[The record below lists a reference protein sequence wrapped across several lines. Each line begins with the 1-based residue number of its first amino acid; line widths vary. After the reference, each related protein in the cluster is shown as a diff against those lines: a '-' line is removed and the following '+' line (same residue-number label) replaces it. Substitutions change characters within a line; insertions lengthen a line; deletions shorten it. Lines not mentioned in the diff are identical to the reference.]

1 MVVELSQVL
10 KLLDV
15 VKSHQ
20 SNGKSK
26 RQEVKKDFELRKID
40 KGLEYPIYEE
50 NEKFCLQTKIVIGEN
65 DDLVLTDLGEQ
76 ILLLIN
82 SKEKL
87 NELVIRECLLKGDF
101 SNKIIPVLAQFNVDE
116 NNDLWYEKK
125 SLTQLFDDTNFLH
138 ILYDVELLIRW
149 ETDVKLNSKFHE
161 NESIIIQRK
170 KKRKQSQ
177 ADIEESL
184 KIQKKIG
191 QIGEKIVLKF
201 EKNRLREAGCID
213 EAEHVDQISE
223 DWANR
228 GYDIES
234 FDGDSPELQPD
245 RFIEVKS
252 STGKKFSIFWSEN
265 EIEVAQ
271 ELGERYWIYFVSEI
285 DIDNE
290 TSPNIPEMI
299 QDPFNKID
307 PLNINPENT
316 EFDKKWES
324 IHITKK
330 TEEN

>member
-1 MVVELSQVL
+1 MVIELSQVL
-10 KLLDV
+10 KLLGV

-20 SNGKSK
+20 NNGKSK
-26 RQEVKKDFELRKID
+26 RQQVKKDFELRKID
-40 KGLEYPIYEE
+40 RGLEYPVYEE
-50 NEKFCLQTKIVIGEN
+50 NEKFCLQTKIITHEN
-65 DDLVLTDLGEQ
+65 GDLVLTDLGEQ
-76 ILLLIN
+76 ILLID

-87 NELVIRECLLKGDF
+87 NELIIRECLLKGDF
-101 SNKIIPVLAQFNVDE
+101 SNKIIPALAQFNVDK
-116 NNDLWYEKK
+116 NNELWCRKK
-125 SLTQLFDDTNFLH
+125 SITQLFDSTDFLH
-138 ILYDVELLIRW
+138 ILYDVGLLVKG
-149 ETDVKLNSKFHE
+149 ETDVRLNSKFHE
-161 NESIIIQRK
+161 NESITIQRK

-177 ADIEESL
+177 GDIDDSL

-201 EKNRLREAGCID
+201 EKNRLKESGCSY

-223 DWANR
+223 DWANK
-228 GYDIES
+228 GYDIDS
-234 FDGDSPELQPD
+234 FDGNSPELQPD

-252 STGKKFSIFWSEN
+252 STGKKFSVFWSEN
-265 EIEVAQ
+265 EIEVAH
-271 ELGERYWIYFVSEI
+271 ELGKRYWIYFVSEI
-285 DIDNE
+285 DIENK

-299 QDPFNKID
+299 QDPFNRID

>member
-1 MVVELSQVL
+1 MVIELSQVL
-10 KLLDV
+10 KLLCV

-20 SNGKSK
+20 NNGKSK
-26 RQEVKKDFELRKID
+26 RQQVKKDFELRKID
-40 KGLEYPIYEE
+40 RGLEYPVYEE
-50 NEKFCLQTKIVIGEN
+50 NEKFCLQTKIITHEN
-65 DDLVLTDLGEQ
+65 DDLVLTDLGDQ
-76 ILLLIN
+76 ILLID

-87 NELVIRECLLKGDF
+87 NELIIRKCLLKGDF
-101 SNKIIPVLAQFNVDE
+101 SNKIIPALAQFNVDG
-116 NNDLWYEKK
+116 NNELWYEKK
-125 SLTQLFDDTNFLH
+125 SIAQLFDSTDFLH
-138 ILYDVELLIRW
+138 ILYDVELLIKG
-149 ETDVKLNSKFHE
+149 ETDVRLNSKFHE

-177 ADIEESL
+177 GDIDDSL
-184 KIQKKIG
+184 KIQKEVG
-191 QIGEKIVLKF
+191 QIGEKFVLKF
-201 EKNRLREAGCID
+201 EKNRLKEAGCVD

-234 FDGDSPELQPD
+234 FDGDSPELQPN

-252 STGKKFSIFWSEN
+252 STGKKFSVFWSEN
-265 EIEVAQ
+265 EIEVAR
-271 ELGERYWIYFVSEI
+271 ELGEKYWIYFVSEI

-299 QDPFNKID
+299 QDPFNRID

>member
-1 MVVELSQVL
+1 MVIELSQVL
-10 KLLDV
+10 KLLGV

-20 SNGKSK
+20 NNGKSK
-26 RQEVKKDFELRKID
+26 RQQVKKDFELRKID
-40 KGLEYPIYEE
+40 RGLEYPVYEE
-50 NEKFCLQTKIVIGEN
+50 NEKFCLQTKIITHEN
-65 DDLVLTDLGEQ
+65 DDLVLTDLGDQ
-76 ILLLIN
+76 ILLID

-87 NELVIRECLLKGDF
+87 NELIIRECLLKGDF
-101 SNKIIPVLAQFNVDE
+101 SNKIIPALAQFHVDE
-116 NNDLWYEKK
+116 NNELWYEKK
-125 SLTQLFDDTNFLH
+125 SIAQLFDSTDFLH
-138 ILYDVELLIRW
+138 ILYDVGLLVKG
-149 ETDVKLNSKFHE
+149 ETDVRLNSKFHE
-161 NESIIIQRK
+161 NESITIQRK

-177 ADIEESL
+177 GDIDDSL

-201 EKNRLREAGCID
+201 EKNRLKEAGCVD

-234 FDGDSPELQPD
+234 FDGDSPELQPN

-252 STGKKFSIFWSEN
+252 STGKKFSVFWSEN
-265 EIEVAQ
+265 EIEVAR
-271 ELGERYWIYFVSEI
+271 ELGEKYWIYFVSEI

-299 QDPFNKID
+299 QDPFNRID

>member
-1 MVVELSQVL
+1 MVIELSQVL
-10 KLLDV
+10 KLLGV

-20 SNGKSK
+20 NNGKSK
-26 RQEVKKDFELRKID
+26 RQQVKKDFELRKID
-40 KGLEYPIYEE
+40 RGLEYPVYEE
-50 NEKFCLQTKIVIGEN
+50 NEKFCLQTKIITHEN
-65 DDLVLTDLGEQ
+65 DDLVLTDLGDQ
-76 ILLLIN
+76 ILLID

-87 NELVIRECLLKGDF
+87 NELIIRECLLKGNF
-101 SNKIIPVLAQFNVDE
+101 SNKIIPALAQFNVDE
-116 NNDLWYEKK
+116 NNELWYEKK
-125 SLTQLFDDTNFLH
+125 SITQLFDSTDFLH
-138 ILYDVELLIRW
+138 ILYDVGLLVKG
-149 ETDVKLNSKFHE
+149 ETDVRLNSKFHE
-161 NESIIIQRK
+161 NESITIQRK

-177 ADIEESL
+177 GDIDDSL

-201 EKNRLREAGCID
+201 EKNRLKESGCSY

-223 DWANR
+223 DWANK
-228 GYDIES
+228 GYDIDS
-234 FDGDSPELQPD
+234 FDGNSPELQPD

-252 STGKKFSIFWSEN
+252 STGKKFSVFWSEN
-265 EIEVAQ
+265 EIEVAR
-271 ELGERYWIYFVSEI
+271 ELGKRYWIYFVSEI
-285 DIDNE
+285 DIENK

-299 QDPFNKID
+299 QDPFNRID

>member
-1 MVVELSQVL
+1 MVIELSQVL
-10 KLLDV
+10 KLLGV

-20 SNGKSK
+20 NNGKSK
-26 RQEVKKDFELRKID
+26 RQQVKKDFELRKID
-40 KGLEYPIYEE
+40 RGLEYPAYEE
-50 NEKFCLQTKIVIGEN
+50 NEKFCLQTKIITHEN
-65 DDLVLTDLGEQ
+65 GDLVLTDLGEQ
-76 ILLLIN
+76 ILLID

-87 NELVIRECLLKGDF
+87 NELIIRECLLKGNF
-101 SNKIIPVLAQFNVDE
+101 SNKIIPALAQFNVDE
-116 NNDLWYEKK
+116 NNELWYEKK
-125 SLTQLFDDTNFLH
+125 SITHLFDSTDFLH
-138 ILYDVELLIRW
+138 ILYDVGLLVKG
-149 ETDVKLNSKFHE
+149 ETDVRLNSKFHE
-161 NESIIIQRK
+161 NESITIQRK

-177 ADIEESL
+177 GDIDDSL

-201 EKNRLREAGCID
+201 EKNRLKESGCSY

-252 STGKKFSIFWSEN
+252 STGKKFSVFWSEN
-265 EIEVAQ
+265 EIEVAR
-271 ELGERYWIYFVSEI
+271 ELGKRYWIYFVSEI
-285 DIDNE
+285 DIENK

-299 QDPFNKID
+299 QDPFNRID

>member
-1 MVVELSQVL
+1 MVIELSQVL
-10 KLLDV
+10 KLLGV

-20 SNGKSK
+20 NNGKSK
-26 RQEVKKDFELRKID
+26 RQQVKKDFELRKID
-40 KGLEYPIYEE
+40 RGLEYPVYEE
-50 NEKFCLQTKIVIGEN
+50 NEKFCLQTKIITHEN
-65 DDLVLTDLGEQ
+65 DDLVLTDLGDQ
-76 ILLLIN
+76 ILLID

-87 NELVIRECLLKGDF
+87 NELIISECLLKGDF
-101 SNKIIPVLAQFNVDE
+101 SNKIIPALAQFNVDE
-116 NNDLWYEKK
+116 NNELWYEKK
-125 SLTQLFDDTNFLH
+125 SITQLFDSTDFLH
-138 ILYDVELLIRW
+138 ILYDVELLVKG
-149 ETDVKLNSKFHE
+149 ETDVRLNSKFHE
-161 NESIIIQRK
+161 NESITIQRK

-177 ADIEESL
+177 GDIDDSL

-201 EKNRLREAGCID
+201 EKNRLKEAGCVD

-223 DWANR
+223 DWANK
-228 GYDIES
+228 GYDIDS
-234 FDGDSPELQPD
+234 FDGNSPELQPD

-252 STGKKFSIFWSEN
+252 STGKKFSVFWSEN
-265 EIEVAQ
+265 EIEVAR
-271 ELGERYWIYFVSEI
+271 ELGEKYWMYFVSEI

>member
-1 MVVELSQVL
+1 MVIELSQVL
-10 KLLDV
+10 KLLGV

-20 SNGKSK
+20 NNGKSK
-26 RQEVKKDFELRKID
+26 RQQVKKDFELRKID
-40 KGLEYPIYEE
+40 RGLEYPVYEE
-50 NEKFCLQTKIVIGEN
+50 NEKFCLQTKIITHEN
-65 DDLVLTDLGEQ
+65 DDLVLTDLGDQ
-76 ILLLIN
+76 ILLID

-87 NELVIRECLLKGDF
+87 NELIIRECLLKGDF
-101 SNKIIPVLAQFNVDE
+101 SNKIIPALAQFNVDE
-116 NNDLWYEKK
+116 NNELWYEKK
-125 SLTQLFDDTNFLH
+125 SITQLFDSTDFLH
-138 ILYDVELLIRW
+138 ILYDVGLLVKG
-149 ETDVKLNSKFHE
+149 ETDVRLNSKFHE
-161 NESIIIQRK
+161 NESITIQRK

-177 ADIEESL
+177 GDIDDSL

-201 EKNRLREAGCID
+201 EKNRLKESGCSY

-223 DWANR
+223 DWANK
-228 GYDIES
+228 GYDIDS
-234 FDGDSPELQPD
+234 FDGNSPELQPD

-252 STGKKFSIFWSEN
+252 STGKKFSVFWSEN
-265 EIEVAQ
+265 EIEVAR
-271 ELGERYWIYFVSEI
+271 ELGKRYWIYFVSEI
-285 DIDNE
+285 DIENK

-299 QDPFNKID
+299 QDPFNRID

>member
-1 MVVELSQVL
+1 MVIELSQVL
-10 KLLDV
+10 KLLGV

-20 SNGKSK
+20 NNGKSK
-26 RQEVKKDFELRKID
+26 RQQVKKDFELRKID
-40 KGLEYPIYEE
+40 RGLEYPVYEE
-50 NEKFCLQTKIVIGEN
+50 NEKFCLQTKIITHEN
-65 DDLVLTDLGEQ
+65 DDLVLTDLGDQ
-76 ILLLIN
+76 ILLID

-87 NELVIRECLLKGDF
+87 NELIISECLLKGDF
-101 SNKIIPVLAQFNVDE
+101 SNKIIPALAQFNVDE
-116 NNDLWYEKK
+116 NNELWYEKK
-125 SLTQLFDDTNFLH
+125 SITQLFDSTDFLH
-138 ILYDVELLIRW
+138 ILYDVGLLVKG
-149 ETDVKLNSKFHE
+149 ETDVRLNSKFHE
-161 NESIIIQRK
+161 NESITIQRK

-177 ADIEESL
+177 GDIDDSL

-201 EKNRLREAGCID
+201 EKNRLKESGCSY

-223 DWANR
+223 DWANK
-228 GYDIES
+228 GYDIDS
-234 FDGDSPELQPD
+234 FDGNSPELQPD

-252 STGKKFSIFWSEN
+252 STGKKFSVFWSEN
-265 EIEVAQ
+265 EIEVAR
-271 ELGERYWIYFVSEI
+271 ELGKRYWIYFVSEI
-285 DIDNE
+285 DIENK

>member
-1 MVVELSQVL
+1 MVIELSQVL
-10 KLLDV
+10 KLLGV

-20 SNGKSK
+20 NNGKSK
-26 RQEVKKDFELRKID
+26 RQQVKKDFELRKID
-40 KGLEYPIYEE
+40 RGLEYPVYEE
-50 NEKFCLQTKIVIGEN
+50 NEKFCLQTKIITHEN
-65 DDLVLTDLGEQ
+65 DDLVLTDLGDQ
-76 ILLLIN
+76 ILLID

-87 NELVIRECLLKGDF
+87 NELIIRECLLKGDF
-101 SNKIIPVLAQFNVDE
+101 SNKIIPALAQFNVDE
-116 NNDLWYEKK
+116 NNELWYEKK
-125 SLTQLFDDTNFLH
+125 SIAQLFDRTDFLR
-138 ILYDVELLIRW
+138 ILYDVGLLVKG
-149 ETDVKLNSKFHE
+149 ETDVRLNSKFHE
-161 NESIIIQRK
+161 NESITIQRK

-177 ADIEESL
+177 GDIDDSL

-201 EKNRLREAGCID
+201 EKSRLEKAGCSY

-223 DWANR
+223 DWANK
-228 GYDIES
+228 GYDIDS
-234 FDGDSPELQPD
+234 FDGNSPELQPD

-252 STGKKFSIFWSEN
+252 STGKKFSVFWSEN
-265 EIEVAQ
+265 EIEVAR
-271 ELGERYWIYFVSEI
+271 ELGKRYWIYFVSEI
-285 DIDNE
+285 DIENK

-299 QDPFNKID
+299 QDPFNRID

>member
-50 NEKFCLQTKIVIGEN
+50 NEKFCLQTKIITLEN
-65 DDLVLTDLGEQ
+65 DDLVLTDLGDQ
-76 ILLLIN
+76 ILLID

-87 NELVIRECLLKGDF
+87 NELIIRECLLKGDF
-101 SNKIIPVLAQFNVDE
+101 SNKIIPALAQFNVDE
-116 NNDLWYEKK
+116 NNELWYEKK
-125 SLTQLFDDTNFLH
+125 SIAQLFGSTDFLH
-138 ILYDVELLIRW
+138 IIYDVELLVRG
-149 ETDVKLNSKFHE
+149 ETDVRLNSKFHE
-161 NESIIIQRK
+161 NESITIQRK

-177 ADIEESL
+177 RDIDDSL

-201 EKNRLREAGCID
+201 EKNRLKESGCSY

-223 DWANR
+223 DWANK
-228 GYDIES
+228 GYDIDS
-234 FDGDSPELQPD
+234 FDGNSPELQPD

-252 STGKKFSIFWSEN
+252 STGKKFSVFWSEN
-265 EIEVAQ
+265 EIEVAR
-271 ELGERYWIYFVSEI
+271 ELGKRYWIYFVSEI
-285 DIDNE
+285 DIENK

-299 QDPFNKID
+299 QDPFNRID

>member
-1 MVVELSQVL
+1 MVIELSQVL
-10 KLLDV
+10 KLLGV

-20 SNGKSK
+20 NNGKSK
-26 RQEVKKDFELRKID
+26 RQQVKKDFELRKID
-40 KGLEYPIYEE
+40 RGLEYPVYEE
-50 NEKFCLQTKIVIGEN
+50 NEKFCLQTKIITHEN
-65 DDLVLTDLGEQ
+65 DDLVLTDLGDQ
-76 ILLLIN
+76 ILLID

-87 NELVIRECLLKGDF
+87 NELIIRECLLKGNF
-101 SNKIIPVLAQFNVDE
+101 SNKIIPALAQFNVDE
-116 NNDLWYEKK
+116 NNELWYEKK
-125 SLTQLFDDTNFLH
+125 SITQLFDSTDFLH
-138 ILYDVELLIRW
+138 ILYDVGLLVKG
-149 ETDVKLNSKFHE
+149 ETDVRLNSKFHE
-161 NESIIIQRK
+161 NESITTQRK

-177 ADIEESL
+177 AQLEESL
-184 KIQKKIG
+184 KIQKKVG

-201 EKNRLREAGCID
+201 EKNRLKESGCSY

-223 DWANR
+223 DWANK
-228 GYDIES
+228 GYDIDS
-234 FDGDSPELQPD
+234 FDGNSPELQPD

-252 STGKKFSIFWSEN
+252 STGKKFSVFWSEN
-265 EIEVAQ
+265 EIEVAR
-271 ELGERYWIYFVSEI
+271 ELGEKYWIYFVSEI

-299 QDPFNKID
+299 QDPFNRID

>member
-1 MVVELSQVL
+1 MVIELSQVL
-10 KLLDV
+10 KLLGV

-20 SNGKSK
+20 NNGKSK
-26 RQEVKKDFELRKID
+26 RQQVKKDVELRKID
-40 KGLEYPIYEE
+40 RGLEYPVYEE
-50 NEKFCLQTKIVIGEN
+50 NEKFCLQTKIITHEN
-65 DDLVLTDLGEQ
+65 DDLVLTDLGDQ
-76 ILLLIN
+76 ILLID

-87 NELVIRECLLKGDF
+87 NELIIRECLLKGDF
-101 SNKIIPVLAQFNVDE
+101 SNKIIPALAQFNVDK
-116 NNDLWYEKK
+116 NNELWHEKK
-125 SLTQLFDDTNFLH
+125 SITQLFDGTDFLH
-138 ILYDVELLIRW
+138 ILYDVGLLVKG
-149 ETDVKLNSKFHE
+149 ETDVRLNSKFHE
-161 NESIIIQRK
+161 NESITIQRK

-177 ADIEESL
+177 GDIDDSL

-201 EKNRLREAGCID
+201 EKNRLKEAGCVD

-223 DWANR
+223 DWANK
-228 GYDIES
+228 GYDIDS
-234 FDGDSPELQPD
+234 FDGNSPELQPD

-252 STGKKFSIFWSEN
+252 STGKKFSVFWSEN
-265 EIEVAQ
+265 EIEVAR
-271 ELGERYWIYFVSEI
+271 ELGKRYWIYFVSEI
-285 DIDNE
+285 NIENK

-299 QDPFNKID
+299 QDPFNRID